1 MELLADAAPIEGD
14 EEAVLFELMLKH
26 GFMLTAPIEKRTVD
40 KAHYYLVDSKL
51 AVAIRHLN
59 EAIMQDILDS
69 KPQAVVCL
77 DSVFKHDDA
86 LKANTQLQFK
96 DAGIEFRSI

>member
-1 MELLADAAPIEGD
+1 M
-14 EEAVLFELMLKH
+14 LFELMLKH
-26 GFMLTAPIEKRTVD
+26 GFMLTAPVEKRSAG
-40 KAHYYLVDSKL
+40 KAHYYFVDGKL

-59 EAIMQDILDS
+59 AAIIQDMLS
-69 KPQAVVCL
+69 NKPQVVVCL
-77 DSVFKHDDA
+77 DAVFKEDDA